1 MSVTNTT
8 PLRITFVLPMF
19 LTAPSGGFK
28 VVYEY
33 ANRLHRRGHSVTVV
47 HPRTLALDGGSND
60 WRDLVKSYLWAWKLR
75 WRHRPLIAWFRL
87 DPGVR
92 IRLVRDLRESLLPD
106 GDVIVATAFQ
116 TAFPV
121 AGYEGRKGRA
131 WYLIQSYEDWMGEEA
146 RVRESWQL
154 PLRKIVVSR
163 WLERRAHE
171 LGEGARTVRIPPGLD
186 GDQFRVL
193 HPAETRQRPRVGMLA
208 HPLAIKGT
216 ADGVAALTRVQQRIP
231 SLEAVLFGTTPR
243 PADLPDWIEYEQSPS
258 PSALVDLYN
267 SCQVFL
273 HPSHLEGWGLPAVEA
288 MACGCALVAAHN
300 EGVDDFAEDGV
311 TALVVP
317 IRAPEQLAEAVERLL
332 TEEDLRHRLAA
343 AGRER
348 VAQFNWSTAVDLMEE
363 TLRD

>member
-1 MSVTNTT
+1 MSVINTA

-19 LTAPSGGFK
+19 LAAPSGGFK

-33 ANRLHRRGHSVTVV
+33 ANRLHRRGHTVTVV
-47 HPRTLALDGGSND
+47 HPRTLDLQGGANG

-75 WRHRPLIAWFRL
+75 WQHRPLIGWFRL

-92 IRLVRDLRESLLPD
+92 VRLVRDLRESLLPD

-121 AGYEGRKGRA
+121 AGYGGRKGRGY
-131 WYLIQSYEDWMGEEA
+131 YLIQSYEDWMGEEA

-186 GDQFRVL
+186 RDQFRVL

-216 ADGVAALTRVQQRIP
+216 ADGVAALAQVRQRIP
-231 SLEAVLFGTTPR
+231 ALEAVLFGTTPR
-243 PADLPDWIEYEQSPS
+243 PADLPEWIEYEQSPS
-258 PSALVDLYN
+258 PAALVDLYN

-288 MACGCALVAAHN
+288 MACGCALAAAHN

-317 IRAPEQLAEAVERLL
+317 IRAPERLAEAVERHL
-332 TEEDLRHRLAA
+332 TEEALRHRLAA

-348 VAQFNWSTAVDLMEE
+348 VAQFDWSAAVDLMEE
-363 TLRD
+363 TLRA

>member
-1 MSVTNTT
+1 MKSPNPA

-19 LTAPSGGFK
+19 LAAPSGGFK

-33 ANRLHRRGHSVTVV
+33 ANRLHRRGHTVTVV
-47 HPRTLALDGGSND
+47 HPRTLALDRGGNN

-75 WRHRPLIAWFRL
+75 WRHRPLIGWFVL

-121 AGYEGRKGRA
+121 AGYGAHKGRGY
-131 WYLIQSYEDWMGEEA
+131 YLIQSYEDWMGEET

-163 WLERRAHE
+163 WLERRAHD

-186 GDQFRVL
+186 GDQFRV
-193 HPAETRQRPRVGMLA
+193 HCPAETRQRPRVGMLA

-216 ADGVAALTRVQQRIP
+216 SDGVAALTRVRQEIP
-231 SLEAVLFGTTPR
+231 ALEAVLFGTTPR
-243 PADLPDWIEYEQSPS
+243 PADLPDWIEYQQSPA

-317 IRAPEQLAEAVERLL
+317 IRAPEQLAEAVKRLL
-332 TEEDLRHRLAA
+332 TNDSLRYKLAA

-348 VAQFNWSTAVDLMEE
+348 VAQFDWSAAVDLMEE
-363 TLRD
+363 TLRA